1 MTAVVGESVGTG
13 VKNILTRAGIPM
25 YPGVFTNK
33 KRIHSK
39 LMLASYLDAT
49 GPHTRIWTGS
59 DNWTDQ
65 SFRNEDT
72 AVEVDDDQASY
83 DQYVG
88 FYDGLITAGL
98 PPVVRR
104 RSPTTPAPVLHTT
117 YMTSTGH
124 KTRVHRNR
132 SAYMTGTMGP
142 DFVGRVVK
150 IQRLYRTD
158 GPGTPSRPPHR

>member
-1 MTAVVGESVGTG
+1 MSAVVGESVGPG

-49 GPHTRIWTGS
+49 GPHARIWTGS
-59 DNWTDQ
+59 DNWTNQ

-98 PPVVRR
+98 PPVVPPP
-104 RSPTTPAPVLHTT
+104 SHDAGPGPAQHLPDQQ
-117 YMTSTGH
+117 GH
-124 KTRVHRNR
+124 QDPR
-132 SAYMTGTMGP
+132 P
-142 DFVGRVVK
+142 PPPVGR
-150 IQRLYRTD
+150 T
-158 GPGTPSRPPHR
+158 